1 MSLALQTWSEDTTPE
16 LGGNLSVAGNKITS
30 ASNGD
35 IDIEPNGTGNVLLGN
50 FEFDV
55 DQTVGAGQDNHVL
68 TYDNATGHI
77 SLEAVPAGG
86 ISDLVDDTS
95 PQLGGSLL
103 ANGNTIDM
111 EGNELILDA
120 DGDTSI
126 TADTDDRI
134 DFRTTGSTGCI

>member
-1 MSLALQTWSEDTTPE
+1 MADSKCHWHCNVVEDTTPE
-16 LGGNLSVAGNKITS
+16 LGGDLSVAGNKITS

-86 ISDLVDDTS
+86 ISNLVEDTT
-95 PQLGGSLL
+95 PQLGGNLDLNSSDIT
-103 ANGNTIDM
+103 GTGDID
-111 EGNELILDA
+111 
-120 DGDTSI
+120 I
-126 TADTDDRI
+126 TGTLTVDRH
-134 DFRTTGSTGCI
+134 RVTY